1 MANTNS
7 KEETVASISALIR
20 KRTRELTKI
29 EGSIGEKKSTAAR
42 LRATISGL
50 KNSLK
55 KANEDKKRK
64 GFVSLAGKWYL
75 NEANSNKLSK
85 DYVFVKED
93 LGYVTATGWLTV
105 YRKLLIDV
113 LTIEKLST
121 EGNSRTVKMSFS
133 ANKGYSYFSNPNLL
147 KPIEAEEIEE
157 EIRKQYI
164 RFANRTEDHGL
175 NLYWD
180 FSRRTK

>member
-1 MANTNS
+1 MANTTS

-75 NEANSNKLSK
+75 SETNSNKVYK
-85 DYVFVKED
+85 EYFFVKED
-93 LGYVTATGWLTV
+93 LGYVSAPGWSTV
-105 YRKLLIDV
+105 YRKLLLDK
-113 LTIEKLST
+113 LSIEKT
-121 EGNSRTVKMSFS
+121 AVVDGVRTTQIVFD
-133 ANKGYSYFSNPNLL
+133 AHKGYSYFADTNGL
-147 KPIEAEEIEE
+147 KPVKPEEIEE
-157 EIRKQYI
+157 EVRQQYL
-164 RFANRTEDHGL
+164 RFANRTEKHGL

-180 FSRRTK
+180 FTRKVK